1 MANYT
6 ILLIDYEPRSI
17 ERFRD
22 PLVAA
27 GYRIE
32 IATDGISGVEAFHRL
47 NPDMVLVE
55 AMIPKKH
62 GFEVCQELKR
72 TPHGRRTPVLITTSV
87 YKGRKYRTQALH
99 IYGCDEYIEKPI
111 AAEQLLEIVGKFFG
125 ADVTPNSERPAEAE
139 SLSSDASGN
148 RSSEITD
155 AIGTQSAAPA
165 DPNSQKG
172 QRKTP
177 TVQAHP
183 AVKTDG
189 EDEITALL
197 DAILPGSGAAPQ
209 PFESFP
215 LPVVAPTESSAAAT
229 DDDPF
234 AQIRAELNA
243 DMASFSGA
251 LAIDSAAYL
260 EPESLPEVEFIPSD
274 QAASPSVLDALPAPD
289 AVAPGR
295 VVNFDTKRSRK
306 NIKKQKLDKPAV
318 PPVAARVVEPSFSA
332 PPVTLPRGTM
342 VETELDSPKPRRGVP
357 VWVWALVGIVA
368 IAGAYLVFPR
378 GAATPSETPA
388 SPPAQSSATESQ
400 PAAQAPSPVVEPPVA
415 QAPVTQPPV
424 TQPPVAQRPVSQ
436 SVTEGRKP
444 ATSTAKVAVQPPA
457 PAPKK
462 TPDRAAAQA
471 ANVKSKHA
479 PADVPAVASAPTE
492 IAPAIP
498 SPTKPAPP
506 TELGE
511 SVAGVETVP
520 DSAVPSAAPA
530 VTPGLLVPIDEADV
544 LPVPISR
551 QAPVY
556 SAEARALQLSGT
568 VIMNVLVNDRGTVD
582 QVVLVTGIPGA
593 GLNDS
598 IMRAAK
604 SWTYKPASKRGVPV
618 KVWKSEKVV
627 VAP

>member
-1 MANYT
+1 
-6 ILLIDYEPRSI
+6 
-17 ERFRD
+17 
-22 PLVAA
+22 
-27 GYRIE
+27 
-32 IATDGISGVEAFHRL
+32 
-47 NPDMVLVE
+47 
-55 AMIPKKH
+55 
-62 GFEVCQELKR
+62 
-72 TPHGRRTPVLITTSV
+72 
-87 YKGRKYRTQALH
+87 
-99 IYGCDEYIEKPI
+99 
-111 AAEQLLEIVGKFFG
+111 
-125 ADVTPNSERPAEAE
+125 
-139 SLSSDASGN
+139 
-148 RSSEITD
+148 
-155 AIGTQSAAPA
+155 
-165 DPNSQKG
+165 
-172 QRKTP
+172 
-177 TVQAHP
+177 
-183 AVKTDG
+183 
-189 EDEITALL
+189 
-197 DAILPGSGAAPQ
+197 
-209 PFESFP
+209 
-215 LPVVAPTESSAAAT
+215 
-229 DDDPF
+229 
-234 AQIRAELNA
+234 
-243 DMASFSGA
+243 
-251 LAIDSAAYL
+251 
-260 EPESLPEVEFIPSD
+260 
-274 QAASPSVLDALPAPD
+274 
-289 AVAPGR
+289 
-295 VVNFDTKRSRK
+295 
-306 NIKKQKLDKPAV
+306 
-318 PPVAARVVEPSFSA
+318 
-332 PPVTLPRGTM
+332 M

-368 IAGAYLVFPR
+368 IAGAYLVVPR

-444 ATSTAKVAVQPPA
+444 ATSTAKVAAQPPAPAPA

-551 QAPVY
+551 KAPVY